1 MRGNPDATTDGKKI
15 SNRPILVQ
23 TDRVRLGY
31 CFTLHITH
39 KKNKYAIFITSVNR
53 NKQLTLLTPLI

>member
-1 MRGNPDATTDGKKI
+1 MRGNPDATTDVLGKK

-39 KKNKYAIFITSVNR
+39 KK
-53 NKQLTLLTPLI
+53 

>member
-1 MRGNPDATTDGKKI
+1 MRGNPDATTDVLGKKI

-39 KKNKYAIFITSVNR
+39 KKIN
-53 NKQLTLLTPLI
+53 TLFLSPA